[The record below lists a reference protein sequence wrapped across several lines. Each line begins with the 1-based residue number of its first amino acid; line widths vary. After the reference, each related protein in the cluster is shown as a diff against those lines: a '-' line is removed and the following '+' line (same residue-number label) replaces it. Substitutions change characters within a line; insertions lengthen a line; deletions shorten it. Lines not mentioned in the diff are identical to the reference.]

1 MTWQQA
7 PEISVLDRLPCTTK
21 RLLAAASD
29 LNLTFTSAKTPKT
42 GTRSSLGTDGET
54 KRPARDGTEVPE
66 ELSGSASEAAVEVHL
81 EDRLQRW
88 NIFLYVFKWCLI
100 YLAAPVLYVGFVQA
114 GLCKRLGASDFVAN
128 LPSSAYLLL
137 AAFPMIMAWLIPQVR
152 YLKLVMTVGYLISA
166 TMCAITA
173 AALWLPF
180 PDRFRIAM
188 VIAHGA
194 IMACS
199 SGTAWVFEWEFLGR
213 SVSESRR
220 GAMFALAYSAGP
232 IFAVVGSL
240 GAQLI
245 INREVF
251 GWTPSFWRDIPYPL
265 NYTVLYA
272 AAVPLLL
279 LIALTVSRYV
289 VPEPA
294 VESQRQPFLSGMFG
308 GFGRFISHPLILVAC
323 IAYLLIYSGNMVQ
336 NNMVLYTREAIG
348 LAEDAV
354 VGYQLA
360 IRFGCKVLAGLLL
373 GWVLSRTNPR
383 MNLFLTGLLLISCV
397 LWILMAKP
405 LFGAGLMFL
414 LAFGLNGA
422 GELMGVYYPYY
433 VLCLSAKSHMRRNM
447 AFVMLLSAPVGF
459 APALY
464 GAISDKWSLTA
475 SFWVALAV
483 MASAVILVACVLP
496 ARPRPR
502 PQDLEA
508 ADLKR

>member
-1 MTWQQA
+1 M
-7 PEISVLDRLPCTTK
+7 
-21 RLLAAASD
+21 SD
-29 LNLTFTSAKTPKT
+29 
-42 GTRSSLGTDGET
+42 DGET
-54 KRPARDGTEVPE
+54 KRPAKDVSEGPIEVPGGGME
-66 ELSGSASEAAVEVHL
+66 TAVEVNL
-81 EDRLQRW
+81 EDHLQRR
-88 NIFLYVFKWCLI
+88 NFVLYVFKWSLI
-100 YLAAPVLYVGFVQA
+100 YLAAPVLYIGFVQA

-137 AAFPMIMAWLIPQVR
+137 AAFPMIMAWAIPQVR
-152 YLKLVMTVGYLISA
+152 YLRLVMTIGYIISA

-173 AALWLPF
+173 AVLWIPGPNWL
-180 PDRFRIAM
+180 RIAV

-194 IMACS
+194 VVACS

-213 SVSESRR
+213 GLSESRR
-220 GAMFALAYSAGP
+220 GPMFAVAFSVGP

-245 INREVF
+245 INHEIF
-251 GWTPSFWRDIPYPL
+251 GWTPSFWREIPYPV

-272 AAVPLLL
+272 AAAPLLL
-279 LIALTVSRYV
+279 LVALIVSRYV
-289 VPEPA
+289 VPLPA
-294 VESQRQPFLSGMFG
+294 VDSQRKPFLSGVFG
-308 GFGRFISHPLILVAC
+308 GFGHFISHPLILVAC
-323 IAYLLIYSGNMVQ
+323 IAYLLIYSGNMIQ
-336 NNMVLYTREAIG
+336 NNMVLYTREAVG
-348 LAEDAV
+348 LAEDAF

-383 MNLFLTGLLLISCV
+383 MNLFLTALLLIFSV
-397 LWILMAKP
+397 LWILMAKS
-405 LFGAGLMFL
+405 LFGSGLLFL

-433 VLCLSAKSHMRRNM
+433 VLCLSPKSQMRRNM

-464 GAISDKWSLTA
+464 GAISDTWSLTA
-475 SFWVALAV
+475 SFWAALAV
-483 MASAVILVACVLP
+483 MACAVILVACMLP

-502 PQDLEA
+502 PEDLEA
-508 ADLKR
+508 VDLES